1 MQYKDNE
8 VWAAIYCRL
17 SEEDR
22 DKRNEIDDSRSIQ
35 NQKSMLISYAERNNW
50 KVYKIYSDDD
60 YTGADRNRPAFNE
73 LLKDAEAQ
81 KFKIVL
87 CKSQSRFTRE
97 MELVERYL
105 HDLFPQWGIRFVGLV
120 DNADTANKG
129 NKKARQINGLVNE
142 WYLEDLS
149 DNIKGVLTDRRK
161 KGYHIGAFAPYG
173 YMKDPDFH
181 GHLIPDPAAAVIV
194 HRIFEMFASG
204 IGKSGIARILN
215 EEGIPNP
222 TEYKRL
228 QGIRWRRNT
237 DTPRSGLWQYFSI
250 SDILRNE
257 VYIGNLVQGKY
268 ASVSYKTQI
277 CHPQPKEQ
285 WIRVEN
291 THAPIIERELWD
303 KVQSIAAERAKPGWN
318 GQVGMFA
325 RKARCMYC
333 GYVMRSEKHIKY
345 SEPKRYLRCS
355 SAYIMPNS
363 CQGGFIGLKELEATV
378 LEELHVMI
386 DKYLD
391 MDEATQQLKVKDERQ
406 TRIANFENELHQ
418 LEAKAGN
425 FERALKA
432 LYMDR
437 VQGIISPEEYA
448 GFSASFKADAEQNQS
463 RILALKEKIACLEAQ
478 KENEK
483 SKREILEQFAN
494 ITELNYDIVN
504 TLIDYVEVGRR
515 QGHYR
520 QARVPVIVH
529 WKF

>member
-1 MQYKDNE
+1 MQYKDND
-8 VWAAIYCRL
+8 VWVGIYCRL

-22 DKRNEIDDSRSIQ
+22 NKQNEIDDSRSIQ
-35 NQKSMLISYAERNNW
+35 NQKSMLISYAEKNNW

-73 LLKDAEAQ
+73 LIKDAKEK

-97 MELVERYL
+97 MELVEHYL

-120 DNADTANKG
+120 DNADTENKG

-149 DNIKGVLTDRRK
+149 ENIKEVLTDRRK

-173 YMKDPDFH
+173 YKKDPDYP
-181 GHLIPDPAAAVIV
+181 GHLIPDETAAVIV
-194 HRIFEMFASG
+194 HRIYEMFAG
-204 IGKSGIARILN
+204 GMGKSAIARFLN
-215 EEGIPNP
+215 REGIPNP

-237 DTPRSGLWQYFSI
+237 DSPRSGMWQYFSVAE
-250 SDILRNE
+250 ILSNE
-257 VYIGNLVQGKY
+257 VYIGNMVQGKY
-268 ASVSYKTQI
+268 ASTSYKTQI
-277 CHPQPKEQ
+277 CKPQPKEN

-303 KVQSIAAERAKPGWN
+303 KVQGVLKERAKPGWN

-333 GYVMRSEKHIKY
+333 GYIMRSDRRGER
-345 SEPKRYLRCS
+345 RYLRCS
-355 SAYIMPNS
+355 STMINPDI
-363 CQGGFIGLKELEATV
+363 CRGGFIGLGELENTI
-378 LEELHVMI
+378 LEELHILI

-391 MDEATQQLKVKDERQ
+391 MDEATRQLQIRDEHKMKKMHL
-406 TRIANFENELHQ
+406 ENELYQ
-418 LEAKAGN
+418 LEAKASN
-425 FERALKA
+425 YEKTLKA

-448 GFSASFKADAEQNQS
+448 GFAASFREEAKSNSD
-463 RILALKEKIACLEAQ
+463 KIAAINEQIAALDAQ
-478 KENEK
+478 KENDK
-483 SKREILEQFAN
+483 SKREIMEQFAN

-504 TLIDYVEVGRR
+504 TLIDYVEIGRR
-515 QGHYR
+515 DGHYR
-520 QARVPVIVH
+520 NTNVPVVIH